1 MVNKHYEKIMSKR
14 AKRIEKAT
22 KILEQQALNDQKPT
36 DLYTDDLGNIDW
48 ARLAKHV
55 SEAVSGR

>member
-1 MVNKHYEKIMSKR
+1 MSKR